1 MRISLTKT
9 ALLTLV
15 LVSVSG
21 ALLCTLEIM
30 RTRTADRE
38 MTRYCRGLS
47 QEESVGQIRK
57 NAKEIGYPTRDYPA
71 SQYSPPILEIQTQHW
86 LRSICT
92 IRHRNGAVISVS
104 FDPWYE

>member
-9 ALLTLV
+9 ALLTLA
-15 LVSVSG
+15 LISVSG

-30 RTRTADRE
+30 RTKTDDRE
-38 MTRYCRGLS
+38 MAHYCSGLS
-47 QEESVGQIRK
+47 QEESVDQIRK
-57 NAKEIGYPTRDYPA
+57 NAKKTGYQTRDYPA
-71 SQYSPPILEIQTQHW
+71 TQYSPPILEIQTQHW